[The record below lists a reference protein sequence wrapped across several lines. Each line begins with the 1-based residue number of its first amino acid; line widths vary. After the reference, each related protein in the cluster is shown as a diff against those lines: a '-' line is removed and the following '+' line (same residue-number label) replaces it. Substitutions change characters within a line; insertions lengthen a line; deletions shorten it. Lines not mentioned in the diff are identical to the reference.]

1 MINYDA
7 EMSLNAGVTL
17 QNAPVGDTDRRPPI
31 AGAANRRVY
40 GVNSTQIAPTSVL
53 TRLNLKSSYSTGAS
67 IMSTADHRLAPE
79 ILADDESAYNNLITF
94 TDYHPANAQFALALG
109 HTLKGTYDTARA
121 AEDVAKR
128 AFEAARDSAVA
139 AEQALHDYI
148 QGARTQVEAQYGPNS
163 DQLQAMGRKKKSEY
177 KKSSGR
183 KAKA

>member
-1 MINYDA
+1 
-7 EMSLNAGVTL
+7 MSLDAGVTL
-17 QNAPVGDTDRRPPI
+17 PNAPVGDTDRRPPV

-40 GVNSTQIAPTSVL
+40 GVNLTRFAPASVSI
-53 TRLNLKSSYSTGAS
+53 RLNLKSSFTTGAS

-94 TDYHPANAQFALALG
+94 TDYHPANAQYALTLG
-109 HTLKGTYDTARA
+109 HTLKSTYDTARA

-128 AFEAARDSAVA
+128 TYEAARDSAAA

-163 DQLQAMGRKKKSEY
+163 DQLQALGRKKKSEY
-177 KKSSGR
+177 KKSPGR